1 VRDQA
6 GDLRGRIM
14 AIDYGR
20 RHIGIALTDPE
31 RIIASPYGTLSVS
44 DADDAVEQIMRLA
57 EEQGVTELVVG
68 LPKTLSGDE
77 GPMAKEVRG
86 WVANLSE
93 VSDLPI
99 HWVDERLTSR
109 EIERIPV
116 SRRKRRERT
125 DHLAA
130 ALILRQYLE
139 QIR

>member
-1 VRDQA
+1 
-6 GDLRGRIM
+6 M

-20 RHIGIALTDPE
+20 RHVGIALTDPE
-31 RIIASPYGTLSVS
+31 RIIASPYRTLSVS
-44 DADDAVEQIMRLA
+44 DSDDAVKQIMRLVA
-57 EEQGVTELVVG
+57 EQGVTELVVG

-77 GPMAKEVRG
+77 GPMAKEVRE
-86 WVANLSE
+86 WVMRLAD
-93 VSDLPI
+93 VIDLPV

-116 SRRKRRERT
+116 SRRNRRKRT

-139 QIR
+139 QT